1 MRLWLIRHGQSLA
14 NQQKRVTG
22 TQLDP
27 LAPEG
32 RQQASALGDLLR
44 STSLTPDLVICSP
57 WLRAKQTAEL
67 AFPSSVLS
75 LDDRIGETDAGRV
88 ADLPLSEFLHS
99 FPDFYANA
107 SNHYPGGESHLE
119 LNSRVADWV
128 EELLSQAVKEV
139 FAVCH
144 SGPICC
150 LLQRALN
157 IPMERFPALLPGHAS
172 LSMIE
177 YGDSPLDRGQV
188 KLFSQSSILG
198 LQQMVSAKA

>member
-1 MRLWLIRHGQSLA
+1 MRLWLVRHGQSLA

-32 RQQASALGDLLR
+32 RLQAIALGELLG
-44 STSLTPDLVICSP
+44 SISLRPDRLICSP

-67 AFPSSVLS
+67 ALPSKTLHF
-75 LDDRIGETDAGRV
+75 DGRIGETDAGQA

-99 FPDFYANA
+99 FPEFYKNA
-107 SNHYPGGESHLE
+107 GNRYPGGESHLE
-119 LNSRVADWV
+119 LNSRMADWID
-128 EELLSQAVKEV
+128 ELRSKGFSEV
-139 FAVCH
+139 LAICH

-157 IPMERFPALLPGHAS
+157 IPMTSFPALLPAHAS

-177 YGDSPLDRGQV
+177 YGDASFSDGQV
-188 KLFSQSSILG
+188 KLFSQISKLG
-198 LQQMVSAKA
+198 LQQMVSTKA